1 MRQLDYSFLK
11 ASTRFTKGT
20 ESDIALVSDNYPKE
34 VTSET

>member
-1 MRQLDYSFLK
+1 MKQLDYSFLK

-34 VTSET
+34 VTFET